1 MKEKFTNLKQKL
13 SPLFQKLHFL
23 KDLLPKKKPHS
34 EKYYKRIEF
43 MNKYSLVFHFILAC
57 LLVFII
63 EVISRRDFV
72 SAVTFISN
80 HTLAYLY
87 NAFIIFASLSLV
99 YLTKY
104 RAQFRLLISGAWIF
118 LGTVNGLILSNRVTP
133 FSYTDLKCI
142 SDLFAMQN
150 TTYFTAEEATIVVA
164 VVVSF
169 FVFLGLFFAKGPRY
183 QGPRRKVLGPVSIA
197 ALLLVALPVTTQAAQ
212 SSNILASYFSN
223 IAQGYS
229 DYGFVYGFS
238 TSVVGRGMDKP
249 EDYSEETIEAIQTLV
264 DSASSATAVA
274 TGNQPNIICVLL
286 ESFADPYE
294 VNYLEMSEDP
304 IPTFH
309 YLEENYSSG
318 YLTVPVVGAG
328 TANTEFEILSG
339 MSMQYFGTGEYPYK
353 TILKQTDCESI
364 ASDLSQIGYS
374 THVVHN
380 NTATF
385 YSRNN
390 AFSMMGFD
398 SFTSKELMN
407 IYSYTPNGNWP
418 TDDVLVQETVK
429 AMDSTVGQSDFVY
442 TITVE
447 GHGDYP
453 SEKILENP
461 DIIVS
466 GAADEASNNQWEY
479 YVNMIHEVDEFV
491 SDLITAVNNR
501 GEDTIIVFFGDHLP
515 TMGLT
520 DEDMASGDIFKTKYI
535 TWNNMGLEK
544 EDADLTAYQLLAHV
558 TDQVGIHEGTI
569 FRYHQTQANSET
581 YSSGLE
587 NLQYD
592 LLYGNRY
599 AYGGEDL
606 YPASELVMDVEDVVI
621 TSVRKNTNN
630 NTLTVYGSNFTKNTK
645 IFVNGTKVPTTYL
658 NSALITT
665 SLDNVEH
672 GDVITV
678 NILGSKSILLR
689 AGVGEVIYE
698 DPDIIVE
705 TTETE
710 EPTESTETE
719 TTETETETQSS
730 SEASSETTSSE
741 VETSS
746 EASSEVTSS
755 ETASSS
761 EAETSSEASS
771 EETQN

>member
-1 MKEKFTNLKQKL
+1 MREKFNILKQRLTPLSNKL
-13 SPLFQKLHFL
+13 CLL
-23 KDLLPKKKPHS
+23 KSYLPKKKPHS
-34 EKYYKRIEF
+34 EKYYKRIAF
-43 MNKYSLVFHFILAC
+43 LNKYSLIFHFILAC
-57 LLVFII
+57 LLIFVV
-63 EVISRRDFV
+63 EVISRRDLF
-72 SAVTFISN
+72 SAVTFIHN
-80 HTLAYLY
+80 HTLAFLY

-104 RAQFRLLISGAWIF
+104 RAQMRVLISGVWLF
-118 LGTVNGLILSNRVTP
+118 LGTINGLILSNRVTP

-150 TTYFTAEEATIVVA
+150 TNYFTAEEATIVVA

-169 FVFLGLFFAKGPRY
+169 FVFLGLFFAKGPKY
-183 QGPRRKVLGPVSIA
+183 QGKRHTVLGPVSIA
-197 ALLLVALPVTTQAAQ
+197 ALLLVGLPITTQAAQ

-249 EDYSEETIEAIQTLV
+249 EDYSEETIDAINTLV
-264 DSASSATAVA
+264 DSASETTTVSA
-274 TGNQPNIICVLL
+274 GNEPNIICVLL
-286 ESFADPYE
+286 ESFCDPYE
-294 VNYLEMSEDP
+294 VNFLTMSEDP
-304 IPTFH
+304 IPNFH
-309 YLEENYSSG
+309 NLEANYSSG

-328 TANTEFEILSG
+328 TANTEFEVLSG

-364 ASDLSQIGYS
+364 ASDLSQIGYG

-407 IYSYTPNGNWP
+407 ITQYTPNGNWP

-429 AMDSTVGQSDFVY
+429 AMNATENQSDFVY

-461 DIIVS
+461 AITVT

-479 YVNMIHEVDEFV
+479 YVNMIHEVDDFIG
-491 SDLITAVNNR
+491 DLITAADRR

-520 DEDMASGDIFKTKYI
+520 DEDMKSGDIFKTKYI

-544 EDADLTAYQLLAHV
+544 EDADLAAYQLLAHV
-558 TDQVGIHEGTI
+558 SDQAGIHEGTI
-569 FRYHQTQANSET
+569 FRYHQTQSDSAT
-581 YSSGLE
+581 YLSGLE

-592 LLYGNRY
+592 LLYGKRY
-599 AYGGEDL
+599 SYDGEDR
-606 YPASELVMDVEDVVI
+606 YPASDLVMDVEDVTI
-621 TSVRKNTNN
+621 TSARKNTSN

-658 NSALITT
+658 TSSLLTT
-665 SLDNVEH
+665 SLDNVQN

-689 AGVGEVIYE
+689 AGVGEVVYV
-698 DPDIIVE
+698 DPDVIPD
-705 TTETE
+705 TE
-710 EPTESTETE
+710 EPAEASSTETE
-719 TTETETETQSS
+719 VTESGSTETKSTEATEAGSTETKST
-730 SEASSETTSSE
+730 EATETGST
-741 VETSS
+741 ETKST
-746 EASSEVTSS
+746 EPTP
-755 ETASSS
+755 TAIT
-761 EAETSSEASS
+761 AE
-771 EETQN
+771 